1 MDAGD
6 VPLSHSALT
15 GIREEFRRVMGE
27 DFELQIAV
35 CPAEEGDGGAEDE
48 RKDDDDDQKFK
59 EGKAGAI
66 VWFRIVCS

>member
-1 MDAGD
+1 
-6 VPLSHSALT
+6 
-15 GIREEFRRVMGE
+15 MGE